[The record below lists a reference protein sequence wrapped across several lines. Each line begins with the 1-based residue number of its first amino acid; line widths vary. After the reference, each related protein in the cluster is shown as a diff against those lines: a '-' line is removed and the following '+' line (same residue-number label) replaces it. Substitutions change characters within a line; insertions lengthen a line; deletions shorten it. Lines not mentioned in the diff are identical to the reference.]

1 MHWLLLG
8 IIALALIVAAGRF
21 PRTAFG
27 LFVALLAGAILMLQL
42 NSGEKERGS
51 ALISPGDVLISRVQF
66 KPGYAGSFDLS
77 GRLTNQASDAQ
88 IVEVVLEVQL
98 RDCHP
103 PDQGEARDC
112 QVLGT
117 ESPRLVL
124 AVPPG
129 EVRDFMVNLSF
140 PRTQS
145 RGEIDWTYRVIAVL
159 GRRYRAATKQ

>member
-8 IIALALIVAAGRF
+8 IIALALIVVAGRH

-27 LFVALLAGAILMLQL
+27 LFAALLAGTILMLQL
-42 NSGEKERGS
+42 SSGEKERGS
-51 ALISPGDVLISRVQF
+51 ALISPGDVLLSRVHF

-77 GRLTNQASDAQ
+77 GRLANQASDAQ

-129 EVRDFMVNLSF
+129 EARDFMANLSF

-159 GRRYRAATKQ
+159 GRRYRAAVQR

>member
-77 GRLTNQASDAQ
+77 GRLANQASDAQ

>member
-8 IIALALIVAAGRF
+8 IIALALIVVAGRH

-27 LFVALLAGAILMLQL
+27 LFAALLAGAILMWQL

-51 ALISPGDVLISRVQF
+51 ALISPGDVLLSRVHF

-77 GRLTNQASDAQ
+77 GRLANQASHAQ

-103 PDQGEARDC
+103 SDQGGIRDC

-117 ESPRLVL
+117 DSPRLVL

-129 EVRDFMVNLSF
+129 EARDFMVNLSF

-145 RGEIDWTYRVIAVL
+145 RGEIDWTYRVTVVL
-159 GRRYRAATKQ
+159 GRRYRGAAQR

>member
-8 IIALALIVAAGRF
+8 IIALALIVVAGRH

-27 LFVALLAGAILMLQL
+27 LFAALLASAILMLQL

-51 ALISPGDVLISRVQF
+51 ALISPGDVLLSKTHF
-66 KPGYAGSFDLS
+66 KAGYGGSFDLS
-77 GRLTNQASDAQ
+77 GRLANQASGAQ

-103 PDQGEARDC
+103 SAQGEARDC
-112 QVLGT
+112 QMLGT
-117 ESPRLVL
+117 DSPRLVL

-129 EVRDFMVNLSF
+129 EARDFIVNLSF

-145 RGEIDWTYRVIAVL
+145 RGEIDWTYRVITVL
-159 GRRYRAATKQ
+159 GRRYRTVTER

>member
-129 EVRDFMVNLSF
+129 EARDFMVNLSF

-159 GRRYRAATKQ
+159 GRRYHGATKQ